1 MGLNRDVG
9 VAVCQGSFVMDVRG
23 FLRSAM
29 RQTETQGVKDNGLSR
44 RLDGCTSRR
53 HRVV

>member
-1 MGLNRDVG
+1 
-9 VAVCQGSFVMDVRG
+9 MDARG

-29 RQTETQGVKDNGLSR
+29 RQTETRDVKDNGLSR

-53 HRVV
+53 YGVV

>member
-1 MGLNRDVG
+1 
-9 VAVCQGSFVMDVRG
+9 MDVRG

-29 RQTETQGVKDNGLSR
+29 RQTETRDIEDNGLSR

-53 HRVV
+53 HGIV